1 MRLISANLK
10 LAAINQRGQ
19 EERLSTP
26 TIRRPSADR
35 RAQIRRVAAELF
47 ATNGFHGVSIEDIGS
62 ACGMSGPALYKHF
75 RSKDAILADLLLGIS
90 EHLLA
95 GGKVQVAATPDPEQA
110 LAALISFHLDFALT
124 DPDLIRVH
132 DRDLAN
138 LGAQARRVRRLQ
150 RSYVEIWR
158 VALQDA
164 RPHLTDAQARARIH
178 AVFGLLNSTP
188 HSAAGLDPATM
199 REILTHMATAALAA

>member
-1 MRLISANLK
+1 M
-10 LAAINQRGQ
+10 
-19 EERLSTP
+19 EVRLSTP

-47 ATNGFHGVSIEDIGS
+47 ATNGFHGVSIEDIGG

-95 GGKVQVAATPDPEQA
+95 GGKVQVAGAEGPEQA
-110 LAALISFHLDFALT
+110 LDALISFHLDFALT

-138 LGAQARRVRRLQ
+138 LGAEARKVRRLQ
-150 RSYVEIWR
+150 RRYVEVWR

-164 RPHLTDAQARARIH
+164 RRLLTDAQARARVH

-188 HSAAGLDPATM
+188 HSATGLDPAAM
-199 REILTHMATAALAA
+199 RDILTAMAKAALAA

>member
-1 MRLISANLK
+1 M
-10 LAAINQRGQ
+10 
-19 EERLSTP
+19 STP
-26 TIRRPSADR
+26 TVRRSSADR
-35 RAQIRRVAAELF
+35 RAQIRKVAAELF
-47 ATNGFHGVSIEDIGS
+47 ATNGFHGVSIEDIGG

-75 RSKDAILADLLLGIS
+75 PSKDAILADLLLGIS
-90 EHLLA
+90 DYLLA
-95 GGKVQVAATPDPEQA
+95 GGKLQVATASDPQQA

-138 LGAQARRVRRLQ
+138 LGSEARRVRRLQ
-150 RSYVEIWR
+150 RSYVEVWR

-164 RPHLTDAQARARIH
+164 RPALTDSQARARVH

-188 HSAAGLDPATM
+188 HSAAGLDPAAM
-199 REILTHMATAALAA
+199 REILTAMAVAALAA

>member
-1 MRLISANLK
+1 M
-10 LAAINQRGQ
+10 
-19 EERLSTP
+19 STP
-26 TIRRPSADR
+26 TVRRPSADR
-35 RAQIRRVAAELF
+35 RAQIRKVAAELF
-47 ATNGFHGVSIEDIGS
+47 ATNGFHGVSIEDIGG

-75 RSKDAILADLLLGIS
+75 PSKDAILADLLLGIS
-90 EHLLA
+90 EYLLA
-95 GGKVQVAATPDPEQA
+95 GGKVQVATAPDPDQS

-138 LGAQARRVRRLQ
+138 LGSEARRVRRLQ
-150 RSYVEIWR
+150 RSYVEVWR

-164 RPHLTDAQARARIH
+164 RPVLTDAQARARVH

-188 HSAAGLDPATM
+188 HSATGIDPAAM
-199 REILTHMATAALAA
+199 RGILTAMARAALAA